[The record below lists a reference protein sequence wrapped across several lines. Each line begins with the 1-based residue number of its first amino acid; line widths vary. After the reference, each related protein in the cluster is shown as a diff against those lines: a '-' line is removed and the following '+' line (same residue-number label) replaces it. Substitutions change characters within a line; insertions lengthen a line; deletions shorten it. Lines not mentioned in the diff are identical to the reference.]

1 VGVAGS
7 NPATPTIQIKH
18 LSGMSRAGVLARAQ
32 IRAQKFPHRAR
43 FGPLVGARIGGRGLM
58 IRAMVAVAA
67 VDHLTR
73 HADEVG
79 DHVNRRAEPQDYGPA
94 AAWPTNKA
102 GECINCLNGIGTS
115 VIRRPGGDAIR
126 TKIIFRPKRSPIGK
140 PITLGHFSTA
150 SVKLRHRRM
159 SPSRR
164 LCPREWICQWPC

>member
-1 VGVAGS
+1 
-7 NPATPTIQIKH
+7 
-18 LSGMSRAGVLARAQ
+18 MSRAGVLARAQ

-115 VIRRPGGDAIR
+115 VIRRPGGDAHQDQDHLQAK
-126 TKIIFRPKRSPIGK
+126 TLPVGK
-140 PITLGHFSTA
+140 PIRLGHFSTA
-150 SVKLRHRRM
+150 SANLRLMHCKKCRRVCF
-159 SPSRR
+159 R
-164 LCPREWICQWPC
+164 LLADMMWHFT